1 MVKLFKLSAVGL
13 IMNWWLVGRVVEQLI
28 APSTQM
34 KLTNNQFHFSRRMS
48 FSVSVMSVHNNNN
61 NNNNISYNYMPFNAR
76 SVSHMTYSQSDVCK
90 SVM

>member
-13 IMNWWLVGRVVEQLI
+13 MMNWWLVGRVVEQLI

-48 FSVSVMSVHNNNN
+48 FSVSVMSVHNN
-61 NNNNISYNYMPFNAR
+61 IIIIIIVIVIRHSMQE
-76 SVSHMTYSQSDVCK
+76 VLIT
-90 SVM
+90 

>member
-13 IMNWWLVGRVVEQLI
+13 MMNWWLVGRVVEQLI

-48 FSVSVMSVHNNNN
+48 FSVSVMSVHNNN
-61 NNNNISYNYMPFNAR
+61 YMPFNAR